1 MGKLQRQ
8 QLDINEFLQWLEES
22 SNLYAKCSVSDKELR
37 VTSKG
42 AFVILHKG
50 NVVYKCLQPFL
61 AIEKYNEL

>member
-22 SNLYAKCSVSDKELR
+22 SVMYAKCSVSDKELR

-42 AFVILHKG
+42 SFIILHKG
-50 NVVYKCLQPFL
+50 VIVYKCLQPFC